1 MTKLA
6 PSLIIAVIS
15 VINLG
20 QICIANNSS
29 AQNSLSHKL
38 AKAITRQCFPP
49 SESSPT
55 AIYLVSTN
63 EQGKVIKCVLQ
74 KSSGDKVTDKA
85 SRYAIESANLSGME
99 DAKKISFKLTFDWHS
114 QFSEYPVGVQV
125 LKTQSPRL

>member
-6 PSLIIAVIS
+6 QSLIIAVIS

-20 QICIANNSS
+20 QICTANNSS
-29 AQNSLSHKL
+29 AQNILSHKL
-38 AKAITRQCFPP
+38 AKAIRRQFFPA

-55 AIYLVSTN
+55 AIYLVSTD
-63 EQGKVIKCVLQ
+63 EQGKVIKCLLQ
-74 KSSGDKVTDKA
+74 KSSVDKVMDKA

-99 DAKKISFKLTFDWHS
+99 DAKKISFKVTFDWHS

-125 LKTQSPRL
+125 